1 MFYLV
6 LSITLSVAVSVLLK
20 LARAWQIDMPIV
32 IALNYLTAI
41 MLSVLILQ
49 PQWLPYSQLA
59 DNWFILLPLGLLL
72 PGIFLAMAA
81 CVRHAGI
88 ARSDA
93 AQRISLAL
101 PLIAAFTLF
110 GQPASGQALT
120 GIGLALLALYLL
132 SGRPPHNHEAG
143 GLRPASRT
151 AGLLLGTVWLGYGL
165 IDILFKQMSRTGAA
179 FSSILLACFMLA
191 GIVMALYLLCRR
203 LWATR
208 PHVPTLPT
216 AEHGPHP
223 WIRHALAGLLL
234 GSLNFGNIFFYIRA
248 HQAYR
253 DNPVL
258 VFSAMNI
265 GVVALG
271 VLIGAGIFR
280 ERLAWR
286 HLSGLALTLPAI
298 LLLLPR

>member
-20 LARAWQIDMPIV
+20 LARTWRIDLPIV
-32 IALNYLTAI
+32 IALNYVTAI
-41 MLSVLILQ
+41 AWSLLTLQ
-49 PQWLPYSQLA
+49 PEWLPYTLLA
-59 DNWFILLPLGLLL
+59 KNGFILASLGLLL

-110 GQPASGQALT
+110 GQPASGQALA

-132 SGRPPHNHEAG
+132 SGRAPQHHAPTG
-143 GLRPASRT
+143 TQPSPRT
-151 AGLLLGTVWLGYGL
+151 AGLLLFTVWLGYGL

-203 LWATR
+203 LWTAR
-208 PHVPTLPT
+208 RHVPT
-216 AEHGPHP
+216 AIRGPHH
-223 WIRHALAGLLL
+223 WQRHALAGLLL

-248 HQAYR
+248 HQTFR
-253 DNPVL
+253 DHPAL

-280 ERLAWR
+280 EKLERR